1 MSTSQLFTPVTLRGV
16 TLRNRVVVSP
26 MCQYAAADGMANDY
40 HLAHLGRFAIG
51 GAGLV
56 FVEATA
62 VSRRGRITHG
72 DVGLWKDR
80 QVVGLARIAQ
90 FLKQQGAAAG
100 IQLGHAG
107 RKASMQRPWFGN
119 GPLDTKDRE
128 RGDDPW
134 TVIGPSAIPV
144 APNWLVPKAMTLGD
158 IERVKRDFTSAARR
172 ALAAGFDVLELHS
185 AHGYLLHQFLSP
197 LSNNRT
203 DDYGGS
209 AERRM
214 RLVVEIASDVR
225 AIWPEDRPLFVRL
238 SAVDHVDGG
247 LTIDDTVA
255 LAGKL
260 ASIGV
265 DVIDCSSGGM
275 LGPATD
281 RKVSGFGF
289 QVPYAEEVR
298 RRTGVRT
305 MAVGLIVSP
314 QHAESIVATGRADL
328 VAIGRAALHDPNWPF
343 HARVALTADIESSPR
358 ETLPRQHAWWLARHA
373 AAIRQLPPWQEEATQ
388 A

>member
-1 MSTSQLFTPVTLRGV
+1 MSTSQLFTPITLRGV

-26 MCQYAAADGMANDY
+26 MCQYAATDGMANDY
-40 HLAHLGRFAIG
+40 HLAHLGRFAMG

-80 QVVGLARIAQ
+80 QVESLARIAQ

-119 GPLDTKDRE
+119 GPLDMKDRE

-144 APNWLVPKAMTLGD
+144 APNWLMPRAMTRAD
-158 IERVKRDFTSAARR
+158 IERVKRDFANAARR

-197 LSNNRT
+197 LSNHRT
-203 DDYGGS
+203 DDYGNS
-209 AERRM
+209 PERRM
-214 RLVVEIASDVR
+214 RLVVDIASDVR

-238 SAVDHVDGG
+238 SAVDNIDGG
-247 LTIDDTVA
+247 LTIDDTVE

-281 RKVSGFGF
+281 RRVSGFGF

-298 RRTGVRT
+298 RRTDVRT
-305 MAVGLIVSP
+305 MAVGLIVNP

-343 HARVALTADIESSPR
+343 HARVALTADTESSPR
-358 ETLPRQHAWWLARHA
+358 ETLPRQHAWWLSRHA

-388 A
+388 T